1 MDEPAFGTCG
11 LLFCMHI
18 VAKLII
24 GLFLGLGFI
33 KLAIYRTKAHSMPKI
48 SQNMQNK
55 SDMQCRYVRC
65 NILTVVSNSHILLQT

>member
-33 KLAIYRTKAHSMPKI
+33 KLAIYRKKAEDI
-48 SQNMQNK
+48 SE
-55 SDMQCRYVRC
+55 YPE
-65 NILTVVSNSHILLQT
+65 